1 MTESRP
7 LFRKLLV
14 ANRGEIALR
23 IVRGARDLGIPS
35 VAVHSDV
42 DADLPHVR
50 LADEA
55 YCLGPAP
62 AAESYLNIE
71 RLLAVAERAGADAV
85 HPGYGFLS
93 ENAGFVRACAA
104 AGLTFVGPPAEAMDQ
119 MGDKIASRRSMQAA
133 GVPIVPGTID
143 PVTSLAQ
150 AEAAAEA
157 AGYPVIIKAAA
168 GGGGKGIRVIEGPAE
183 LARAM
188 LGAQEEAMAAFG
200 DGAVFVE
207 KLLRP
212 ARHIEVQVIADA
224 EGNVVTL
231 GERECSLQRRRQ
243 KLIEESPSVAVSP
256 ALRARLE
263 AAAVTA
269 VRACG
274 YRNAGTVEFLVY
286 GENEDEV
293 AFLEV
298 NARLQVEHPVTELVR
313 GVDLVRDQLRVAAGL
328 PLDYTSADRP
338 NNGWAM
344 ECRITAEDPHGGF
357 LPDIGPIHAYREP
370 SGPGVRVDGMLHPGL
385 EVSMHYDSLLA
396 KLITWGED
404 RDQCIRRMRR
414 ALGEFTIAGVHTTI
428 PFHQAMLEDA
438 NFLRGAINTD
448 YVEESFCMPPL
459 DPEPSERLAALAAA
473 AYFQTAG
480 ERAPQHE
487 NGALGGWAG
496 QARTL
501 RSPTD
506 TGWRR

>member
-1 MTESRP
+1 MSQDRP

-23 IVRGARDLGIPS
+23 VVRGARDLGIPT
-35 VAVHSDV
+35 VAVYSDV

-71 RLLAVAERAGADAV
+71 RLLDVAERSGADAV

-93 ENAGFVRACAA
+93 ENADFVRACDA

-133 GVPIVPGTID
+133 GVPIVPGTVD
-143 PVTSLAQ
+143 PVTSLP
-150 AEAAAEA
+150 EAAAAADE
-157 AGYPVIIKAAA
+157 AGYPVIVKASA
-168 GGGGKGIRVIEGPAE
+168 GGGGKGIRVVQSPDE
-183 LARAM
+183 LARAISN
-188 LGAQEEAMAAFG
+188 AQEEAGAAFG

-207 KLLRP
+207 KLLRG

-224 EGNVVTL
+224 DGNVVTL

-243 KLIEESPSVAVSP
+243 KLIEEAPSAAVGP

-263 AAAVTA
+263 AAAATA

-286 GENEDEV
+286 GENEDQV

-328 PLDYTSADRP
+328 PLGYTGADRP
-338 NNGWAM
+338 IQGWAM
-344 ECRITAEDPHGGF
+344 ECRITAEDPYAGF
-357 LPDIGPIHAYREP
+357 LPAIGPIHAYREP
-370 SGPGVRVDGMLHPGL
+370 TGPGVRVDGMLHPGM
-385 EVSMHYDSLLA
+385 EVSLHYDSLLA
-396 KLITWGED
+396 KLVTWGED

-414 ALGEFTIAGVHTTI
+414 ALREFSVAGVHTTI
-428 PFHQAMLEDA
+428 PFHLAMLDDP
-438 NFLRGAINTD
+438 NFLRGAIHID
-448 YVEESFCMPPL
+448 YVEEEFQMP
-459 DPEPSERLAALAAA
+459 
-473 AYFQTAG
+473 
-480 ERAPQHE
+480 APDAEAQ
-487 NGALGGWAG
+487 
-496 QARTL
+496 
-501 RSPTD
+501 
-506 TGWRR
+506 

>member
-1 MTESRP
+1 MSQDRP

-23 IVRGARDLGIPS
+23 VVRGARDLGIPT
-35 VAVHSDV
+35 VAVYSDV

-62 AAESYLNIE
+62 ATESYLNIE
-71 RLLAVAERAGADAV
+71 RLLDVAERSGADAV

-93 ENAGFVRACAA
+93 ENADFVRACAA

-133 GVPIVPGTID
+133 GVPIVPGAID
-143 PVTSLAQ
+143 PVTSLP
-150 AEAAAEA
+150 EAAAAADE
-157 AGYPVIIKAAA
+157 AGYPVIVKASA
-168 GGGGKGIRVIEGPAE
+168 GGGGKGIRVVQSPDE
-183 LARAM
+183 LPRAISN
-188 LGAQEEAMAAFG
+188 AQEEAGAAFG

-207 KLLRP
+207 KLLRG

-243 KLIEESPSVAVSP
+243 KLIEEAPSAAVGP
-256 ALRARLE
+256 GLRARLE
-263 AAAVTA
+263 EAAATA

-286 GENEDEV
+286 GENEDQV

-328 PLDYTSADRP
+328 PLGYTGADRP
-338 NNGWAM
+338 IQGWAM
-344 ECRITAEDPHGGF
+344 ECRITAEDPYAGF
-357 LPDIGPIHAYREP
+357 LPAIGPIHAYREP
-370 SGPGVRVDGMLHPGL
+370 AGPGVRVDGMLHPGM
-385 EVSMHYDSLLA
+385 EVSLHYDSLLA

-414 ALGEFTIAGVHTTI
+414 ALREFSVAGVHTTI
-428 PFHQAMLEDA
+428 PFHLAMLDDP
-438 NFLRGAINTD
+438 NFLRGAIHID
-448 YVEESFCMPPL
+448 YVEEEFQMPAP
-459 DPEPSERLAALAAA
+459 DAEPSERLAALAAA

-480 ERAPQHE
+480 ERDPEHA

-501 RSPTD
+501 RSPSGA
-506 TGWRR
+506 GWRR